1 MKFKK
6 FRIDSREI
14 SPDTQPYL
22 IAEVEINHND
32 DKGLAKKIVDA
43 AKRAGAYAVKFQTFK
58 AQELCGDKDQIFTY
72 FSQGKKISESML
84 EMFLR
89 PQAACLRVRK

>member
-22 IAEVEINHND
+22 IAEVGINHNGD
-32 DKGLAKKIVDA
+32 VGLAKKMVDA
-43 AKRAGAYAVKFQTFK
+43 AKSAGADAVKFQTFK

-72 FSQGKKISESML
+72 FSQGKEVSESML

-89 PQAACLRVRK
+89 PQGTCLRVRK